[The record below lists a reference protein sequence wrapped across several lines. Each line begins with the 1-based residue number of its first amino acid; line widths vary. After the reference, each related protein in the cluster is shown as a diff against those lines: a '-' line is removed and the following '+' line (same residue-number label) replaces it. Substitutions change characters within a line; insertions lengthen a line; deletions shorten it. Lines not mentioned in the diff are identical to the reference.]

1 MQLIASRMEL
11 TLPEAHK
18 TQKDLKHKI
27 LNGYLEIDIH
37 LWNGNIKMDVN
48 ETSFAFRLNYS
59 LQHGKK
65 RNFGKSNE
73 VILYEN

>member
-1 MQLIASRMEL
+1 
-11 TLPEAHK
+11 
-18 TQKDLKHKI
+18 
-27 LNGYLEIDIH
+27 
-37 LWNGNIKMDVN
+37 MDVN

-73 VILYEN
+73 VILYENWKTSKILQSKLSEDGFRSTTFLDWFKFSKLPKS